1 MTFNNRFSLNTVAPW
16 KIQPKIITV
25 THAYV
30 TLYQR
35 HSHTKTNDTMCR
47 IKQQSMRW
55 FRESLDS
62 SGFDARENVITT
74 EFHLSADQCKL
85 AADRGYLNLGYS
97 SVGNIPLTFHVKTI
111 TNALAGKVDGKN
123 YTECEGRS

>member
-1 MTFNNRFSLNTVAPW
+1 MF
-16 KIQPKIITV
+16 
-25 THAYV
+25 
-30 TLYQR
+30 
-35 HSHTKTNDTMCR
+35 R

-74 EFHLSADQCKL
+74 EFHLFADQCKL

-97 SVGNIPLTFHVKTI
+97 SVGNIPLTL
-111 TNALAGKVDGKN
+111 TNAEKTNVEK
-123 YTECEGRS
+123 T